1 MIVSLGP
8 IDFDDDFRR
17 ALRSYRGKV
26 GLATGKE
33 ILSWIDGLIN
43 DGAENVMYDFNGSYR
58 VEVSKIVRRNRGQKL

>member
-26 GLATGKE
+26 GLATRKE
-33 ILSWIDGLIN
+33 IRSWIDGLIN
-43 DGAENVMYDFNGSYR
+43 AGAENVMYDFRSEQDR
-58 VEVSKIVRRNRGQKL
+58 EEEPRPEVANF